1 LASSQLLVQ
10 AASGLEKLM
19 VGSGDGILKDST
31 VAQISAAIY
40 YQANVLSQVTT
51 NNGFEALFAKT
62 LFNQINKDFG
72 LYIDAQARMKP
83 KALHHVYEWDDTGN
97 STKRLFRLSKK
108 MSNGLSFQIG
118 YKFILSKTA
127 PVKTRNQKRYVF
139 KNKASIMEQG
149 IPVIITPR
157 TPGGRLVFEYMGEP
171 MFMPK
176 GASVTVQRPGGRAA
190 THQFKL
196 HYAKFFT
203 GDLVNLS
210 IKKSG
215 FQRIFNDRIARA
227 MGLPLN
233 IRKVK
238 YSFSPNAVR
247 MQSLSAVQAAFGG
260 IL

>member
-1 LASSQLLVQ
+1 LLVQ

-19 VGSGDGILKDST
+19 VGSGDGVLKDST

-97 STKRLFRLSKK
+97 STKRLFRLSRK

-215 FQRIFNDRIARA
+215 FQRLFNSSMTKALRVPSDIK
-227 MGLPLN
+227 
-233 IRKVK
+233 KVK
-238 YSFSPNAVR
+238 YSFSPNTI
-247 MQSLSAVQAAFGG
+247 MTQADNALTESFGG
-260 IL
+260 RI

>member
-1 LASSQLLVQ
+1 MESNVLLVR

-19 VGSGDGILKDST
+19 VGNKGSILQDST

-40 YQANVLSQVTT
+40 YQANVMAQTT
-51 NNGFEALFAKT
+51 TSPGFEALFART
-62 LFNQINKDFG
+62 LFNQIDRDFG
-72 LYIDAQARMKP
+72 QFIDAQARIKP
-83 KALHHVYEWDDTGN
+83 KALHHVYEWDDPGN
-97 STKRLFRLSKK
+97 PTKRLFRLNKK

-118 YKFILSKTA
+118 YEFILSKTA
-127 PVKTRNQKRYVF
+127 PLKTRNQKRYVF

-149 IPVIITPR
+149 IPVKITPR
-157 TPGGRLVFEYMGEP
+157 SPGGRLVFEYMGEP

-176 GASVTVQRPGGRAA
+176 GASVTVQRPGGSAA
-190 THQFKL
+190 THQFKM
-196 HYAKFFT
+196 HYNKFFT

-215 FQRIFNDRIARA
+215 FQRLFNSKMARA
-227 MGLPLN
+227 MGLPLD
-233 IRKVK
+233 IKKVK

-247 MQSLSAVQAAFGG
+247 MQSFTAVQEAFGG

>member
-97 STKRLFRLSKK
+97 STKRLFRLNKK

-149 IPVIITPR
+149 IPVTITPR

-196 HYAKFFT
+196 HYAKFFYRR
-203 GDLVNLS
+203 LS
-210 IKKSG
+210 
-215 FQRIFNDRIARA
+215 
-227 MGLPLN
+227 
-233 IRKVK
+233 
-238 YSFSPNAVR
+238 
-247 MQSLSAVQAAFGG
+247 
-260 IL
+260 

>member
-97 STKRLFRLSKK
+97 STKRLFRLNKK

-149 IPVIITPR
+149 IPVTITPR

>member
-1 LASSQLLVQ
+1 MVSNSVLLQ

-19 VGSGDGILKDST
+19 VGSGDGVLKDST

-40 YQANVLSQVTT
+40 YQANVMAQATT
-51 NNGFEALFAKT
+51 NKGFEALFAKT
-62 LFNQINKDFG
+62 LYNQINNDFG

-83 KALHHVYEWDDTGN
+83 KALHHVYEWDDAGN
-97 STKRLFRLSKK
+97 STKRLFRLNKK

-127 PVKTRNQKRYVF
+127 PLKTRNQKRYVF

-149 IPVIITPR
+149 TPVIIAPR

-171 MFMPK
+171 IFMPK

-196 HYAKFFT
+196 HYNKFFT

-215 FQRIFNDRIARA
+215 FQKIFNDRMAKA
-227 MGLPLN
+227 MGLPLD
-233 IRKVK
+233 IKKVK